1 MIYRL
6 EVDATSP
13 SMEMDVYIHTPASH
27 QSCIC
32 MVARSKLDN
41 EAKQASIAHVRARER
56 EIPLLPSS
64 LAANNISSLHYIA
77 LAFCYASRPYGR
89 PFSTAN
95 KSSVGVA
102 HSNSMLLLDD
112 DDDGWN
118 Y

>member
-1 MIYRL
+1 MH
-6 EVDATSP
+6 P
-13 SMEMDVYIHTPASH
+13 HAS
-27 QSCIC
+27 QSC
-32 MVARSKLDN
+32 MVAQSKLDN
-41 EAKQASIAHVRARER
+41 EAKQALHTSERER
-56 EIPLLPSS
+56 FRPS
-64 LAANNISSLHYIA
+64 LAANNINSLHYIA
-77 LAFCYASRPYGR
+77 LAFCSASRPYGR